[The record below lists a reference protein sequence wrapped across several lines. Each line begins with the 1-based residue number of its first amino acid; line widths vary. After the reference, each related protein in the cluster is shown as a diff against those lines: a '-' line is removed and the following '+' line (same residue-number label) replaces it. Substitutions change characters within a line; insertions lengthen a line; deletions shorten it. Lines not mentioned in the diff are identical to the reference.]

1 MRIRKTNFA
10 IFGKR
15 NSALSQEKFS
25 TSQEKFS
32 TSQEKLSTSQEK
44 LSTSQ
49 EKMVCTTDIEPTI
62 SQLISQI
69 LTYYLLKNAP
79 GRRNSLVLGWS
90 LSLSRSIDPGLPFQ
104 PALLHPGHGLKSHGF
119 EEAGQLRV
127 LTQADRH
134 TQTGVTYIG
143 H

>member
-1 MRIRKTNFA
+1 
-10 IFGKR
+10 
-15 NSALSQEKFS
+15 
-25 TSQEKFS
+25 
-32 TSQEKLSTSQEK
+32 
-44 LSTSQ
+44 
-49 EKMVCTTDIEPTI
+49 MVCTTDIEPTI

-69 LTYYLLKNAP
+69 LTCYLLIKNAP

-90 LSLSRSIDPGLPFQ
+90 LSLSRSVDPGLPFQ

-119 EEAGQLRV
+119 EKAGQLRV

-143 H
+143 PSGPTYYLEPNPLLISIRLREFFKALNPISDKISTSFQIN